1 MNSKKL
7 PKNYTHSIK
16 VIKTKDKK
24 FLGGEWRD
32 YWAQLPK
39 IAYNALS
46 AWGSGHNFQ
55 TTRKLAKND
64 FQFQKEVI
72 HNT

>member
-1 MNSKKL
+1 M
-7 PKNYTHSIK
+7 YR
-16 VIKTKDKK
+16 
-24 FLGGEWRD
+24 GEGRD

-46 AWGSGHNFQ
+46 AWGSGKVFSGHNFQ
-55 TTRKLAKND
+55 TIRKLAKND

-72 HNT
+72 YNT